1 MAINRRQFLLA
12 AAISPF
18 ALAFGVKTVATA
30 RRYPLQE
37 VLQQLKRLPANKL
50 TSSGVWNVS
59 QILQHLAQSIR
70 FSRIGYPE
78 AKSAL
83 FQHTAGT
90 AAINLFSAAG
100 SMTHPLDQPIPGAK
114 ALVTEVPNDVAL
126 AELISEIEQ
135 FIAWQGQLAPHF
147 AYGNLDK
154 AQYYS
159 AHYLHLQDHLSEI
172 QLS

>member
-1 MAINRRQFLLA
+1 MAVNRRQFLLA
-12 AAISPF
+12 ALATPF
-18 ALAFGVKTVATA
+18 ALAFGVKTTAMA
-30 RRYPLQE
+30 RRYPLSDA
-37 VLQQLKRLPANKL
+37 LAQLKRLPADKL
-50 TSSGVWNVS
+50 VS
-59 QILQHLAQSIR
+59 TGNWSVSEILQHVAQSIR

-83 FQHTAGT
+83 FQHTAGA
-90 AAINLFSAAG
+90 AAINLFSAFG

-114 ALVTEVPNDVAL
+114 ALVAAVPNDVAL

-147 AYGNLDK
+147 AYGSLDK
-154 AQYYS
+154 AQYYN

-172 QLS
+172 QLG